1 MQKTKI
7 NRDTILENL
16 RAEIAAGRPII
27 GSGAGVGLI
36 GRIVDRAGIDLIV
49 VYNSGHFRMNGYS
62 SILGNLPVGDAN
74 AMVLEM
80 GEELIIN
87 AVRRAPVVG
96 GIFGVDPTRDMRRFL
111 ERMADVGYSGVIN
124 YPTVGKMN
132 GRLRYELEHVGLGLD
147 REIATMRMAAD
158 MGFLTLAY
166 VFCPEDARRYAAAG
180 ADVLVS
186 HAGLTQG
193 GDIGLQSD
201 GTLEESMEKTEAI
214 LRAGLEENPGIIP
227 LCHGGAIISPDDAR
241 AVFRQ
246 TSAVGFIGA
255 SSIERIPGEQIVS
268 RTVESFKSLPLDE
281 AADPA

>member
-1 MQKTKI
+1 M
-7 NRDTILENL
+7 
-16 RAEIAAGRPII
+16 
-27 GSGAGVGLI
+27 
-36 GRIVDRAGIDLIV
+36 
-49 VYNSGHFRMNGYS
+49 
-62 SILGNLPVGDAN
+62 
-74 AMVLEM
+74 
-80 GEELIIN
+80 
-87 AVRRAPVVG
+87 
-96 GIFGVDPTRDMRRFL
+96 
-111 ERMADVGYSGVIN
+111 
-124 YPTVGKMN
+124 
-132 GRLRYELEHVGLGLD
+132 
-147 REIATMRMAAD
+147 
-158 MGFLTLAY
+158 
-166 VFCPEDARRYAAAG
+166 
-180 ADVLVS
+180 LVS

-255 SSIERIPGEQIVS
+255 SSIERIPVEQIVS

>member
-1 MQKTKI
+1 
-7 NRDTILENL
+7 
-16 RAEIAAGRPII
+16 
-27 GSGAGVGLI
+27 
-36 GRIVDRAGIDLIV
+36 
-49 VYNSGHFRMNGYS
+49 MNGYS

-255 SSIERIPGEQIVS
+255 SSIERIPVEQIVS

-281 AADPA
+281 SADPA